1 MTLPELC
8 IKRPVFATVLSLLIL
23 LIGFISYTRLGVREY
38 PNIDEP
44 VVTVET
50 RYPGASAEIMES
62 QVTQPLEESLAGI
75 EGIDL
80 ISSISREES
89 SQITV
94 RFKVDRDVDVAA
106 SDVRDRVGRARGRL
120 PDEIEEPIIAKVE
133 ADAQPIMYIA
143 LSSDNHTPLEVSD
156 YADRFVKD
164 RLQTL
169 PGVADVRIN
178 GERRYAMRI
187 WLDRARLAAYS
198 LTPQDIEAALRRQNV
213 EIPAGRIE
221 SENRE
226 FTVLSET
233 DLRTVEQF
241 RNMIVQDSGGYLV
254 RLSDVA
260 RVEIAA
266 QDERRIVRF
275 NGREAI
281 GMGVVKQ
288 SVANPLEISKSMRA
302 VLPDL
307 EKSLPEGMK
316 LDIAYDSSVFI
327 DKSIANVYHTIGEAI
342 LLVMIVT
349 FLFLRN
355 IRATIIPL
363 VTIPVSLIGACAL
376 MFAFGFSINTLT
388 LLAMVLAVG
397 LVVDDAIVMLENIAR
412 RVEEGEPPMEA
423 ALKGGREIAF
433 AIVAMTITL
442 AAVYA
447 PIGFMEGRTGRLFT
461 EFALTLAG
469 AVVVSGFVALSLT
482 PMMCSRLLKHKE
494 NPGFFY
500 RKSEDFL
507 NAMTAGYRK
516 VLGLVLNARPLV
528 LLVGAL
534 VAGGGV
540 WLFQQLPS
548 ELSPVEDRGT
558 IVGSASAPEGATI
571 EYTDRYV
578 RQMEEAYKDIPEI
591 NRVFAIAGAQ
601 QVTNGLTFVR
611 LIDWEER
618 DRKQQD
624 IAAELRGRLSKIPGV
639 MAFASNPP
647 SLGRSAREKPV
658 SVVIQTSGTYD
669 ELDALVNALLAKA
682 QQNPGLTAVE
692 SDLKLNK
699 PRLKI
704 DVDRDKAA
712 SLGIDIETLGR
723 TVETMLGGRQVTRFK
738 IAGEQYDV
746 IVQVGDVDRTNPD
759 DITNIYVRSET
770 GGMIPLSNLVR
781 VSETVAPKELNHFNR
796 LRSATITANLV
807 EGYTTGEAIMFFEK
821 EAGEILPA
829 NSQLDYSGQTREF
842 KQSSASLYVTFLLA
856 LGFIYLVLAAQFES
870 FMDPLIIMFT
880 VPLSMTG
887 ALLALYMVEGSL
899 NVYSQIGLVTLIG
912 LITKHGI
919 LLVEFGNQMQEQ
931 GMRRKEAI
939 IEAAAMRL
947 RPILMTTGA
956 MVLGSIPLALAAG
969 AGAESRQSIGWV
981 IVGGISIGTFFTLF
995 VIPTVYTYL
1004 ARRKW
1009 PGAHEEPIH
1018 GENAAMPAE

>member
-75 EGIDL
+75 EGIEL
-80 ISSISREES
+80 MNSISREEN

-120 PDEIEEPIIAKVE
+120 PDEIDEPIVAKVE
-133 ADAQPIMYIA
+133 ADAQPIIYIA

-187 WLDRARLAAYS
+187 WLDRARMAAYA

-221 SENRE
+221 SNERE

-241 RNMIVQDSGGYLV
+241 RSMIVQDSNGYLV
-254 RLSDVA
+254 RLADVA
-260 RVEIAA
+260 RVEIGP

-288 SVANPLEISKSMRA
+288 SVANPLEISQSLRD
-302 VLPDL
+302 VLPEL
-307 EKSLPEGMK
+307 QKTLPEGMR

-327 DKSIANVYHTIGEAI
+327 EKSIGNVYHTIGEAI
-342 LLVMIVT
+342 ILVMVVT

-376 MFAFGFSINTLT
+376 MFALGFSINTLT

-412 RVEEGEPPMEA
+412 RVEEGEKPMEA
-423 ALKGGREIAF
+423 ALKGGKEIAF

-469 AVVVSGFVALSLT
+469 AVIVSGFIALSLT
-482 PMMCSRLLKHKE
+482 PMMCSRLLKHHD
-494 NPGFFY
+494 NPGLFY

-507 NAMTAGYRK
+507 NGMTRGYK
-516 VLGLVLNARPLV
+516 NLLTIVLNARPLV
-528 LLVGAL
+528 MLVGAI
-534 VAGGGV
+534 VAAAGV
-540 WLFQQLPS
+540 WLFMQLPS

-558 IVGSASAPEGATI
+558 IVGAASAPEGATI
-571 EYTDRYV
+571 DYTDRYV
-578 RQMEEAYKDIPEI
+578 RQMEEAYKGIPEI

-601 QVTNGLTFVR
+601 QVTSGLTFVR
-611 LIDWEER
+611 LVDWEDR

-624 IAAELRGRLSKIPGV
+624 ITAQLRPKLGQIPGV
-639 MAFASNPP
+639 MAFANNPP
-647 SLGRSAREKPV
+647 SLGRSAREKPI
-658 SVVIQTSGTYD
+658 SIVIQSSGSYA
-669 ELDALVNALLAKA
+669 ELDSLVNQLLARA
-682 QQNPGLTAVE
+682 GENPGLTAVE

-699 PRLKI
+699 PRLRI
-704 DVDRDKAA
+704 DVDREKAA
-712 SLGIDIETLGR
+712 SMGVDIETLGR

-746 IVQVGDVDRTNPD
+746 MVQVDDVDRTNPE
-759 DITNIYVRSET
+759 DITNIHVRT
-770 GGMIPLSNLVR
+770 GSGEMIPLSNLVK
-781 VSETVAPKELNHFNR
+781 VSETVAPRELNHFNR
-796 LRSATITANLV
+796 LRAATITANLA
-807 EGYTTGEAIMFFEK
+807 EGYTVGEAITFFEA
-821 EAGEILPA
+821 EAAKLLPA
-829 NSQLDYSGQTREF
+829 NAQLDYSGQTREF

-870 FMDPLIIMFT
+870 FMDPFIIMFT

-887 ALLALYMVEGSL
+887 ALLALYLVDGSL

-919 LLVEFGNQMQEQ
+919 LLVEFGNHMQEQ

-956 MVLGSIPLALAAG
+956 MVLGSIPLAIASG
-969 AGAESRQSIGWV
+969 AGAESRQAIGWV
-981 IVGGISIGTFFTLF
+981 IVGGISVGTFFTLF

-1009 PGAHEEPIH
+1009 QGAAGHATM
-1018 GENAAMPAE
+1018 AAQPAE